1 MARSRNIKPGLFSND
16 ILAECDI
23 YARFLFTGLWTIA
36 DRSGRLEDRP
46 KKIKAEL
53 LPYDNCD
60 GNDLL
65 QQLADRGFILRYEV
79 GNIKYIQILNFYKHQ
94 NPHKNEA
101 ESIIPAPDKHST
113 STVQIGL
120 IPDSLPLIPD
130 SQINTLT
137 NASARNQKIK
147 LEDLSI
153 GDIQPWIEQQAA
165 RAVAITVDVGEEIE
179 RFKAHFLAYGGK
191 DKNGNAVSDWVS
203 KFGSWV
209 LNEQKQQ
216 KHTVKNKMIPS
227 QARGS
232 PSNYAE
238 QAADKQ
244 DGILQA
250 ILRRQAADEANSSDS
265 NDNPSD
271 G

>member
-79 GNIKYIQILNFYKHQ
+79 DHIKYIQILNFDKHQ

-130 SQINTLT
+130 SLNSHS
-137 NASARNQKIK
+137 NAGARNPKIK

-153 GDIQPWIEQQAA
+153 EDIQPWIDQQAV
-165 RAVAITVDVGEEIE
+165 RAVAITIDVGEELE
-179 RFKAHFLAYGGK
+179 RFRAHFLAYGGK
-191 DKNGNAVSDWVS
+191 DKNGNAVSDWVA

-216 KHTVKNKMIPS
+216 KHGAKNQPPS
-227 QARGS
+227 NQARGS
-232 PSNYAE
+232 PRDYGQEAT
-238 QAADKQ
+238 DKN
-244 DGILQA
+244 DRILQA
-250 ILRRQAADEANSSDS
+250 ILRQQAENETDGSDS
-265 NDNPSD
+265 GDSRTD
-271 G
+271 D